1 MRKLFG
7 ASNVFSEYLSYLG
20 SILINRI
27 AALVGFQFA
36 LVFLV
41 SPVLGQNCTDL
52 FLLNSY
58 DGKVYSISALDG
70 SKTLVTTMTAGK
82 SNLAV
87 GPDAS
92 SLSSTVFVSSETA
105 ASSTVYKNNTS
116 TGITLP
122 LALGGLT
129 TNPLTTGANAG
140 YVYGMTSDRHLVK
153 VYPSPSSDLGT
164 VTGDATWTGG
174 TISNDAF
181 FDNVGKMY
189 VPVKNGT
196 ASYLYSINL
205 STKVASQVV
214 QLSGTIPANFQG
226 IAFFNDKI
234 YAAELYT
241 NSVLITNYV
250 YARIYEINPNTG
262 QSSVKTNVQL
272 ATIIG
277 TVPSI
282 NLDLATCDVFV
293 PIAAPGCNEL
303 FGIATVTGANPLTYS
318 AYRIDLSSLST
329 TMVAQ
334 GNQTNQGN
342 MAFGPIPGN
351 LNQNRFVTSVNNS
364 NGTIYTAAAQSTVST
379 FVATTYSIGNPI
391 GLGTDPSS
399 GIVYGIASRMLTKWT
414 GTSGGADVGL
424 VAGDAAWNNSNNTV
438 LNDIAVDASGNLY
451 CVLFEGTSLHLYR
464 LNPTSLTATK
474 VVTATGTF
482 PVIAGGNGN
491 GLAYLGDFFYY
502 SRLNGNNTDLWKI
515 NASTGASTYVGSVTG
530 LNIGDLGSCATVTN
544 VPATFSFNCSSG
556 SAGLVGSPLYAN
568 GTTGQTSTLR
578 VPINNAVN
586 GQASLTVTVSG
597 AGIVAT
603 PSPFT
608 TTIAQGATF
617 VDIPIT
623 YDGSGAIGTRTLT
636 ITSPN
641 ASGTCSISIPV
652 SSDDADGDGVTD
664 TKEGLDGTDPMNACS
679 FVLASQTRTPSSSW
693 NTSDCDGD
701 GISNSTEKTNG
712 TNPLDPCDPALAVPV
727 ISSSS
732 LLNACPA
739 TTVNLNSA
747 VTSTAPSGTTL
758 VWFTNNAHTGTAY
771 ATPTAATNGTYYA
784 FYYNATT
791 GCYSVASNSVD
802 VFISSCSGTGA
813 TGGPCNTKSPWTNS
827 LYTNLSATR
836 STGGICLPLISGNN
850 SNLVDADLTNNVSFS
865 LTGLGCN
872 ITIAV
877 KDNDVADTYPAGY
890 YAGFKIGSANL
901 ISGSIASGVRIETY
915 NNGAF
920 VEGKDVVTSL
930 IGIESSLLDGSGLAT
945 VGFVTT
951 AAFDEVRIK
960 YTTLV
965 GALFSGQVYYPVIEK
980 FCAPTAL
987 TCNTQTILSN
997 TTYPVVINDANTGI
1011 SGVACVGCSIN
1022 NSENLITSSTSDF
1035 ATITMA
1041 AALGS
1046 TSSISVKDV
1055 LTTYTAGSFAGFNIS
1070 NTSLINANLL
1080 SGITI
1085 KTYKAGV
1092 LQETTTTNTLLSVN
1106 SSLLTGSG
1114 NQLVGFVTTKDFD
1127 EVQFQITNL
1136 LGIIST
1142 TNVYN
1147 LVVQKLCAGPALT
1160 CGDTY
1165 IVSPT
1170 YPAVLNG
1177 SLTGIS
1183 GAACVAC
1190 AVNNSQN
1197 VVDASTS
1204 NYADIV
1210 LTAGVLSTGAISVKD
1225 ALSTYPIG
1233 TFAGYDVENSTLL
1246 GVSLLN
1252 NATITTYLNG
1262 VAQESNAGGLIS
1274 LSPLSTTRQII
1285 GFKTTKV
1292 FNEVRFAISNLAGVN
1307 VGTTRVYG
1315 TVLRTATTA
1324 GFTAPTLSGGGSTAA
1339 ISNICP
1345 ATTANLNSAITS
1357 TTPVGATLVWFTNNA
1372 HTGSA
1377 LSTPGAAGAGTYYAF
1392 YYDATATCYSP
1403 ASGVVTVTIN
1413 VCDSDGDGDLD
1424 STDPAPNDPCVWSV
1438 NQVLANTTTAW
1449 RNADC
1454 DGDGVKNYDEA
1465 TGSDGNPAT
1474 TADNTDPKSACSL
1487 NLSQVTLVATSTG
1500 DCDGDGVT
1508 NKDEINGLDRN
1519 PATTADNTNPLDL
1532 CSYNVADQVFANT
1545 TTNWKNAD
1553 CDKDGNPN
1561 GTDLNP
1567 KVPTANADMLTAPFG
1582 VSSNV
1587 NVLTNDDFLPGLTTS
1602 ITKTGGTAI
1611 GTYTFNNVTGVL
1623 TYSPAPTEPGM
1634 NVTIIYQV
1642 CNTTVTPNVCASA
1655 TVTISV
1661 PTAGDLDG
1669 DGDPDNT
1676 DPAPTDGCVW
1686 GASQVL
1692 SSTTIAWRNSDC
1704 DGDGVTNYKEV
1715 TGTDNNPA
1723 TTADNTNPLDG
1734 CSYNAVDQVLSSTS
1748 PAWKL
1753 LDCDKDGNLNGTDP
1767 NPKTPTA
1774 VADAFTAKYG
1784 SATGF
1789 NILANDDFLA
1799 SATISLAKTGGT
1811 ANGTVSFNPLTG
1823 MLTYTPLITER
1834 GTTVTVIYQVCNT
1847 SVTPNVCATATV
1859 TITVPVDTDADG
1871 IPDADDLDDDND
1883 GILDTVENAQLSADT
1898 DGDGI
1903 PNRLDL
1909 DSDNDGINDVDEA
1922 NGIDVDGDGMADGLV
1937 SPSGIPSTAGLGL
1950 TPPDTDNDMK
1960 PNPYDLDS
1968 NNDGITDLED
1978 GGLNPNLDANG
1989 DGIVDCTTNC
1999 DPDGD
2004 GILTPVDGLPNVWKD
2019 ALLPDLTPT
2028 TDINSLEFLTAGT
2041 PRDFVVNV
2049 FEINNVP
2056 NVSGSTIGF
2065 RVAKISGFTI
2075 TYSNTSGT
2083 SNVFGGTA
2091 NSNSDWTFTEN
2102 ANFITVTA
2110 KPGVVIPQ
2118 NGKKVI
2124 GFTVARKTGVPS
2136 NTSQNITVT
2145 IIYGSAG
2152 EEKVNN
2158 NTVETKI
2165 TAN

>member
-7 ASNVFSEYLSYLG
+7 ASNVFTECLSYLG
-20 SILINRI
+20 NILINRI
-27 AALVGFQFA
+27 FAFVSFQFA
-36 LVFLV
+36 FVFFV

-70 SKTLVTTMTAGK
+70 SKTLVTTMTTGK

-87 GPDAS
+87 GPDATN
-92 SLSSTVFVSSETA
+92 LSSRVFVSSQTT
-105 ASSTVYKNNTS
+105 SGSTVFKNNSS

-122 LALGGLT
+122 LGLGGLT

-153 VYPSPSSDLGT
+153 VYPSPSADLGV

-174 TISNDAF
+174 SISNDAF
-181 FDNVGKMY
+181 FDNTGKMY
-189 VPVKNGT
+189 VPVKNGS
-196 ASYLYSINL
+196 ASYLYSVNL
-205 STKVASQVV
+205 STKVASQVI
-214 QLSGTIPANFQG
+214 QLSGSIPSNFQG

-234 YAAELYT
+234 YATELT
-241 NSVLITNYV
+241 TSGLILTTTV
-250 YARIYEINPNTG
+250 YAKIYEINPNTG
-262 QSSVKTNVQL
+262 QGTVKTSIQL
-272 ATIIG
+272 ASFLG
-277 TVPSI
+277 SAPNI

-293 PIAAPGCNEL
+293 PTTAPSCNEL
-303 FGIATVTGANPLTYS
+303 FGVVAGTHSI
-318 AYRIDLSSLST
+318 YRIDLSTLAT
-329 TMVAQ
+329 TLVAE

-351 LNQNRFVTSVNNS
+351 LNQNRFVTSVNNAS
-364 NGTIYTAAAQSTVST
+364 GTIYTAPAQTTTATLSST
-379 FVATTYSIGNPI
+379 GNTIASPI
-391 GLGTDPSS
+391 GLGTDPAS
-399 GIVYGIASRMLTKWT
+399 GVVYGIASKALTKWT
-414 GTSGGADVGL
+414 GTGNGTSVGTIT
-424 VAGDAAWNNSNNTV
+424 GDATWVSGTT

-451 CVLFEGTSLHLYR
+451 CILMENSAAHLYR
-464 LNPTSLTATK
+464 INPTTLVATK
-474 VVTATGTF
+474 VVTASGAF
-482 PVIAGGNGN
+482 PTMGNGPSGGQAVGN

-502 SRLNGNNTDLWKI
+502 SRINGSDTDLWRI
-515 NASTGASTYVGSVTG
+515 NASTGVSTYVGLISG
-530 LNIGDLGSCATVTN
+530 LNFGDLGSCATVTN
-544 VPATFSFNCSSG
+544 VPATFSFNCSAP
-556 SAGLVGSPLYAN
+556 SAGLVGAPLYAN

-578 VPINNAVN
+578 VPISNAVN

-597 AGIVAT
+597 AGIVST

-608 TTIAQGATF
+608 TSIAQGETF

-623 YDGSGAIGTRTLT
+623 YDGSGATGTRTLT
-636 ITSPN
+636 INSPN
-641 ASGTCSISIPV
+641 ATGTCSITIAV

-664 TKEGLDGTDPMNACS
+664 GQEGLDGTDPMDACS

-732 LLNACPA
+732 LLNVCPA

-747 VTSTAPSGTTL
+747 VTGAIPSGSTL

-784 FYYNATT
+784 FHYNATT
-791 GCYSVASNSVD
+791 GCYSAASNSVD
-802 VFISSCSGTGA
+802 VFVSSCSGTGA

-827 LYTNLSATR
+827 LYTNLSASR
-836 STGGICLPLISGNN
+836 STGGLCLPIISGNN
-850 SNLVDADLTNNVSFS
+850 SNLVDADLTNNVSFN

-877 KDNDVADTYPAGY
+877 KDNDAADTYPAGY

-901 ISGSIASGVRIETY
+901 ISGSIASGVRVETY

-951 AAFDEVRIK
+951 AAFDEIRIK

-997 TTYPVVINDANTGI
+997 TTYSVVINDANTGI
-1011 SGVACVGCSIN
+1011 SGLACVGCSIN

-1055 LTTYTAGSFAGFNIS
+1055 LTTYTAGSFAGFNIA

-1092 LQETTTTNTLLSVN
+1092 LQETSTTGTLLSVN

-1160 CGDTY
+1160 CDDTY

-1190 AVNNSQN
+1190 AVNNTAN
-1197 VVDASTS
+1197 VLDASTS
-1204 NYADIV
+1204 NYADII
-1210 LTAGVLSTGAISVKD
+1210 LTAGILSSGSISVKD
-1225 ALSTYPIG
+1225 AVTTYPAG
-1233 TFAGYDVENSTLL
+1233 TFAGYDVENSSLL
-1246 GVSLLN
+1246 GASLFN

-1274 LSPLSTTRQII
+1274 LTLLSSTRQVI
-1285 GFKTTKV
+1285 GFKTTKP
-1292 FNEVRFAISNLAGVN
+1292 FNEVRISIANLVGVN

-1315 TVLRTATTA
+1315 VVLRTATTA
-1324 GFTAPTLSGGGSTAA
+1324 GFTAPTLSGGGSASA

-1345 ATTANLNSAITS
+1345 ATTANLNSAVTS
-1357 TTPVGATLVWFTNNA
+1357 TTPIGSTLVWFTNSA
-1372 HTGSA
+1372 HTGTA
-1377 LSTPGAAGAGTYYAF
+1377 LSTPGTAGAGTYYAF
-1392 YYDATATCYSP
+1392 YYDATANCYSP
-1403 ASGVVTVTIN
+1403 ASGAVTVTIN

-1465 TGSDGNPAT
+1465 IGPDGNPAT
-1474 TADNTDPKSACSL
+1474 IADNTDPRNACSL

-1545 TTNWKNAD
+1545 NTDWKNAD

-1561 GTDLNP
+1561 GTDPNP
-1567 KVPTANADMLTAPFG
+1567 KVPTASSDMLTAPFG
-1582 VSSNV
+1582 VPSTV
-1587 NVLTNDDFLPGLTTS
+1587 NVLTNDDFLPGLSTS

-1611 GTYTFNNVTGVL
+1611 GTHSFDAVTGLL
-1623 TYSPAPTEPGM
+1623 TYSPAPTEPGT

-1642 CNTTVTPNVCASA
+1642 CNTAATPNVCATA

-1661 PTAGDLDG
+1661 PAAGDLDG

-1686 GASQVL
+1686 GPNQVL
-1692 SSTTIAWRNSDC
+1692 ASTTTAWRNSDC

-1715 TGTDNNPA
+1715 TGTDNNLA

-1748 PAWKL
+1748 AAWKL
-1753 LDCDKDGNLNGTDP
+1753 LDCDKDGNPNGTDP

-1789 NILANDDFLA
+1789 NILANDDFLPGL
-1799 SATISLAKTGGT
+1799 STSLSKTGGT
-1811 ANGTVSFNPLTG
+1811 SNGTVSFNALTG
-1823 MLTYTPLITER
+1823 VLTYTPTLAER
-1834 GTTVTVIYQVCNT
+1834 GTTVTVTYQVCNT
-1847 SVTPNVCATATV
+1847 AATPNVCASATV

-1871 IPDADDLDDDND
+1871 VPDVDDLDDDND

-1909 DSDNDGINDVDEA
+1909 DSDNDGINDVNEA
-1922 NGIDVDGDGMADGLV
+1922 NGIDIDGDGMADGLV
-1937 SPSGIPSTAGLGL
+1937 SPTGIPSTAGLGL
-1950 TPPDTDNDMK
+1950 TPPDTDNDLK
-1960 PNPYDLDS
+1960 PDPYDLDS
-1968 NNDGITDLED
+1968 NNDGISDLEE
-1978 GGLNPNLDANG
+1978 GGLNPSLDANG

-2028 TDINSLEFLTAGT
+2028 TDINSLEFLTPGT

-2049 FEINNVP
+2049 FEINDKP
-2056 NVSGSTIGF
+2056 NLAGSTIGF

-2075 TYSNTSGT
+2075 TYPSTSGT

-2102 ANFITVTA
+2102 ANFIIVTA

-2118 NGKKVI
+2118 NGQKTI
-2124 GFTVARKTGVPS
+2124 GFTVARKSGVPS

>member
-7 ASNVFSEYLSYLG
+7 ASNVFTEYLSYLG
-20 SILINRI
+20 NIPTNRI
-27 AALVGFQFA
+27 WTLLGFQFA

-92 SLSSTVFVSSETA
+92 SLSSTVFVSSETPI
-105 ASSTVYKNNTS
+105 SSTVYKNNAS

-153 VYPSPSSDLGT
+153 VYPSPSADLGV

-181 FDNVGKMY
+181 FDNAGKMY

-205 STKVASQVV
+205 STKVASQVI
-214 QLSGTIPANFQG
+214 QLSGSIPANFQG
-226 IAFFNDKI
+226 IAFYNGMI
-234 YAAELYT
+234 YATEIVTSA
-241 NSVLITNYV
+241 VLLTTYV
-250 YARIYEINPNTG
+250 NARIYEINPNTG
-262 QSSVKTNVQL
+262 QGTVKTNVQL
-272 ATIIG
+272 ASFLG
-277 TVPSI
+277 SAPNI
-282 NLDLATCDVFV
+282 NLDLASCQSYT
-293 PIAAPGCNEL
+293 PITAPSCNEL
-303 FGIATVTGANPLTYS
+303 FGVVATTHS
-318 AYRIDLSSLST
+318 IYRIDLSTLAT
-329 TMVAQ
+329 TLVAQ

-342 MAFGPIPGN
+342 MAFGPIPSN
-351 LNQNRFVTSVNNS
+351 LNQNRFVTSVNNAS
-364 NGTIYTAAAQSTVST
+364 GTIYTASAQSTTATLNST
-379 FVATTYSIGNPI
+379 GNVIASPI
-391 GLGTDPSS
+391 GLGTDPAS
-399 GIVYGIASRMLTKWT
+399 GIVYGIALKALTKWT
-414 GTSGGADVGL
+414 GTGDGTPVGTIT
-424 VAGDAAWNNSNNTV
+424 GDATWTNGTT

-451 CVLFEGTSLHLYR
+451 CILMESSATHLYR
-464 LNPTSLTATK
+464 INPTALTATK
-474 VVTATGTF
+474 VVTATGAF
-482 PVIAGGNGN
+482 PTMGNGAVGN
-491 GLAYLGDFFYY
+491 GLAYLGDSFYY
-502 SRLNGNNTDLWKI
+502 SRINGSNTDLWKI
-515 NASTGASTYVGSVTG
+515 NASTGVSTYVGLVSGVN
-530 LNIGDLGSCATVTN
+530 LGDLGSCATVTN
-544 VPATFSFNCSSG
+544 VPATFSFNCSSP
-556 SAGLVGSPLYAN
+556 SAGLVGTPLYSN

-586 GQASLTVTVSG
+586 GQTSLTVTIAG

-623 YDGSGAIGTRTLT
+623 YDGSGTAGTRTLT

-664 TKEGLDGTDPMNACS
+664 GQEGIDGTDPLDACS

-727 ISSSS
+727 LSSTS
-732 LLNACPA
+732 LLNVCPA

-747 VTSTAPSGTTL
+747 VTSATPSGTTL

-771 ATPTAATNGTYYA
+771 VTPTAATNGTYYA

-827 LYTNLSATR
+827 FYTNLSATR
-836 STGGICLPLISGNN
+836 STGGICLPIISGNN
-850 SNLVDADLTNNVSFS
+850 SNLVDTDLTNNVSFS

-877 KDNDVADTYPAGY
+877 KDNDAADTYPAGY

-930 IGIESSLLDGSGLAT
+930 IGLESSLLDGSGLAT

-965 GALFSGQVYYPVIEK
+965 GTLFSGQVYYPVIEK

-1136 LGIIST
+1136 LGVIST

-1147 LVVQKLCAGPALT
+1147 LVVQKLCAGPALA

-1190 AVNNSQN
+1190 AVNNTQN
-1197 VVDASTS
+1197 VVDASTT
-1204 NYADIV
+1204 NYADII

-1225 ALSTYPIG
+1225 AVTTYPIG

-1262 VAQESNAGGLIS
+1262 VAQESNAGGLVS
-1274 LSPLSTTRQII
+1274 LSMLSSTRQII
-1285 GFKTTKV
+1285 GFKTTKA
-1292 FNEVRFAISNLAGVN
+1292 FNEVRIAISNLVGVN
-1307 VGTTRVYG
+1307 VGTTRIYSV
-1315 TVLRTATTA
+1315 VLRTATTA
-1324 GFTAPTLSGGGSTAA
+1324 GFTAPILTGGGSTTA

-1345 ATTANLNSAITS
+1345 ATTANLNSAVTS
-1357 TTPVGATLVWFTNNA
+1357 TTPVGSTLVWFTNNT
-1372 HTGSA
+1372 HTGTA
-1377 LSTPGAAGAGTYYAF
+1377 FSTPGTAGAGTYYAF
-1392 YYDATATCYSP
+1392 YYDATAGCYSP
-1403 ASGVVTVTIN
+1403 ASGAVTVTVN
-1413 VCDSDGDGDLD
+1413 LCDSDGDGDFD
-1424 STDPAPNDPCVWSV
+1424 NTDLAPNDPCVWSA

-1465 TGSDGNPAT
+1465 VGLDGNAAT

-1500 DCDGDGVT
+1500 DCDRDGVT

-1519 PATTADNTNPLDL
+1519 PATTADNTDPLDF
-1532 CSYNVADQVFANT
+1532 CSYNAADQVYANT
-1545 TTNWKNAD
+1545 STEWRNAD

-1561 GTDLNP
+1561 STDLNP
-1567 KVPTANADMLTAPFG
+1567 QTPTAKADMLIAPFG
-1582 VSSNV
+1582 VSSTV
-1587 NVLTNDDFLPGLTTS
+1587 NILSNDDFLVGSNTSLTR
-1602 ITKTGGTAI
+1602 TGGSALGIFTLNNITGAL
-1611 GTYTFNNVTGVL
+1611 TYT
-1623 TYSPAPTEPGM
+1623 PAPTEPGS

-1676 DPAPTDGCVW
+1676 DPDAVNGCVW
-1686 GASQVL
+1686 GPNQILAN
-1692 SSTTIAWRNSDC
+1692 TTLAWRNTDC

-1715 TGTDNNPA
+1715 TGTDNNPS

-1734 CSYNAVDQVLSSTS
+1734 CSYNAVDQVLGSTS
-1748 PAWKL
+1748 PEWKQ
-1753 LDCDKDGNLNGTDP
+1753 LDCDKDGNPNGTDS
-1767 NPKTPTA
+1767 NPQTPTA
-1774 VADAFTAKYG
+1774 VNDAYSARYG

-1789 NILANDDFLA
+1789 NILANDDFLPSVA
-1799 SATISLAKTGGT
+1799 VSLTKTGGT
-1811 ANGTVSFNPLTG
+1811 ANGSVSFNPLTG
-1823 MLTYTPLITER
+1823 ILTYTPLLSER

-1847 SVTPNVCATATV
+1847 TVTPNVCASATV

-1871 IPDADDLDDDND
+1871 VPDADDLDDDND

-1903 PNRLDL
+1903 LNRLDL

-1922 NGIDVDGDGMADGLV
+1922 NGIDDNGDGMADGLV
-1937 SPSGIPSTAGLGL
+1937 SPTGIPSTAGLGL
-1950 TPPDTDNDMK
+1950 TPPDTDNDSK

-1968 NNDGITDLED
+1968 NNDGVSDLEE

-1989 DGIVDCTTNC
+1989 DGIVDCITNC

-2028 TDINSLEFLTAGT
+2028 TEINSLEFLAAGASK
-2041 PRDFVVNV
+2041 DFVVNV

-2065 RVAKISGFTI
+2065 RVAKTSAFTI
-2075 TYSNTSGT
+2075 TYSSTSGT

-2102 ANFITVTA
+2102 TNFITVTA
-2110 KPGVVIPQ
+2110 KPGITIPQ
-2118 NGKKVI
+2118 NGKKII
-2124 GFTVARKTGVPS
+2124 GFTATRKAGVPS